1 MSITQLSLRASA
13 LALLLAVTMSHG
25 GEAIAA
31 SRAPSLTSGHTATDS
46 SAAQRHHHAQRNK
59 LRNAYGAYVG
69 GADDRA
75 PSPLPYGYGVGDNAR
90 NQTW

>member
-25 GEAIAA
+25 SVAFAA

-46 SAAQRHHHAQRNK
+46 SAAQRHHHAQRSK

-69 GADDRA
+69 GTEDRA